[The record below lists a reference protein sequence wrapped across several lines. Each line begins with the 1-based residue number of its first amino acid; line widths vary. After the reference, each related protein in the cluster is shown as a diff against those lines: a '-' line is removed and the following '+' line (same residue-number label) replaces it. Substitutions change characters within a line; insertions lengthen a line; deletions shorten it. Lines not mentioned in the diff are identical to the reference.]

1 MWMLVRMFLFL
12 SKISSRLNNAVK
24 ADKNWNKVIYLV
36 TDLVRRDLLF
46 KLSFIFL
53 KIFGFGINIS
63 KVR

>member
-46 KLSFIFL
+46 KLF
-53 KIFGFGINIS
+53 NIS